1 MASSEPGKLSLL
13 TAGGRQPLY
22 TTLANI
28 LTNDIQ
34 EGKYRPSSTLPSENE
49 LAQRYGVSR
58 QTVRQ
63 ALRAVREQG
72 LISSHPGIGTIVR
85 EPVQR
90 DDVFS
95 AVNSISD
102 LLQFV
107 ENTEMHAVSTRE
119 VVTDER
125 LARLL
130 NTKPG
135 LLLSEAGFLRKTPGG
150 ALPMSYV
157 LIYVPPRY
165 AAAQHRPPVSNTPVY
180 KSIEKMFG
188 VRVSEIQQHTTA
200 TILDDELARILQ
212 AEPGSAALQMVRFFY
227 DANQGMIQASISYYP
242 HDRYTQTVRYRAA
255 SSEL

>member
-1 MASSEPGKLSLL
+1 MATQPGRNSLL
-13 TAGGRQPLY
+13 ALSGRQPLH
-22 TTLANI
+22 TALATI
-28 LTNDIQ
+28 LSNDIY
-34 EGKYRPSSTLPSENE
+34 EGKYQPSTTLPSENE

-95 AVNSISD
+95 AVNSVND

-107 ENTEMHAVSTRE
+107 ENTEMHAVSLVE
-119 VVTDER
+119 VVVDEK
-125 LARLL
+125 LAKVL

-135 LLLSEAGFLRKTPGG
+135 LLLSEAGFLRKTPGA

-157 LIYVPPRY
+157 KIYVPPRY
-165 AAAQHRPPVSNTPVY
+165 AAAQTRPTISNTPVY
-180 KSIEKMFG
+180 KSIESMFG
-188 VRVSEIQQHTTA
+188 VRVCEIQQHTTA
-200 TILDDELARILQ
+200 TIVDEELSQVLQ
-212 AEPGSAALQMVRFFY
+212 AEVGSAALQIVRFFY
-227 DANQGMIQASISYYP
+227 DANQALIQASISYYP
-242 HDRYTQTVRYRAA
+242 HDRYTQSVRFRATSA
-255 SSEL
+255 EA